1 MRSLRIF
8 LDVITTASIASF
20 VTTRGWLDD
29 DQVWPKLY

>member
-8 LDVITTASIASF
+8 LDVITTASIAGF

-29 DQVWPKLY
+29 DQVWLRRY